1 MEKLFNVLSEQG
13 KYTKSFEDFQI
24 QFGST
29 EGQEKLY
36 GALKG
41 SGDYTKSFSD
51 FSNQFFSGDSV
62 KTNDSASA
70 DPAAESSQNYLGSNL
85 ENGSS
90 ESRDASDFKNT
101 QEKDTLIERTFGKNE
116 FTDFVGDIY
125 RAWDAGTEAGSS
137 VDEAFDIYKG
147 KDATDEEV
155 YDFLEK
161 TRSIEDKG
169 QTDEMISA
177 SAKMAEL
184 KKEGY
189 NGFSAFLGGWWD
201 NPSAML
207 QYSVMSLSQMGR
219 ALFDSEEVAGT
230 ALASAG
236 VGAGVGAAAG
246 LAGGPFAPATSTAGA
261 IAGTVGGFFGGL
273 KGYLLSSNSTDE
285 EQTDIATA
293 YIIKGALIASS
304 FTFSVAVFTCWLMN
318 GKPETSKPE
327 PITTE
332 NNAQWWERVKNEYVV
347 IDTETSDT
355 VSA

>member
-1 MEKLFNVLSEQG
+1 MEKLFNSLSEQG
-13 KYTKSFEDFQI
+13 KYTKSFEDFQT

-51 FSNQFFSGDSV
+51 FSNQFFSGDPV

-70 DPAAESSQNYLGSNL
+70 DPAVESSQNYLGSNL

-246 LAGGPFAPATSTAGA
+246 LAGGPFAPATSAAGA

-273 KGYLLSSNSTDE
+273 SGAMEAGMTTAALIQEEAIKEGLDWGNLSDKERFDYVRGIQNNADKFD
-285 EQTDIATA
+285 DIKSKAVARGLTIGA
-293 YIIKGALIASS
+293 IDGVVGALSGG
-304 FTFSVAVFTCWLMN
+304 V
-318 GKPETSKPE
+318 G
-327 PITTE
+327 
-332 NNAQWWERVKNEYVV
+332 NA
-347 IDTETSDT
+347 
-355 VSA
+355 AF